1 MADCSN
7 CKHALLPSQQALQ
20 QAPDPES
27 STRRKLL
34 QLTAGVA
41 VGITGLSPAIAFAR
55 PAGGDRLVLEDAEGA
70 PAPLR
75 VQDIPMAGKPVL
87 AFPFTPAT
95 KAIKDDSRLN
105 KIVLMRFAES
115 DLDAET
121 KKRAVKG
128 VVAYSAICTHQACD
142 VKTWVAKDK
151 ALVCFCHS
159 SQFLLL
165 ESAKVN
171 GGPAPRALPGLPL
184 AEEGGQLVITGPFT
198 GKPGGSA

>member
-1 MADCSN
+1 MADCSD
-7 CKHALLPSQQALQ
+7 CKHAQLPAQQAFQ
-20 QAPDPES
+20 RTQDPAS

-34 QLTAGVA
+34 QLSAGVA
-41 VGITGLSPAIAFAR
+41 AGMTGLSPELAFAR
-55 PAGGDRLVLEDAEGA
+55 PASGDRLVIEDAEGT
-70 PAPLR
+70 PTPLR
-75 VQDIPMAGKPVL
+75 VQDIPLAGKPVL
-87 AFPFTPAT
+87 AFPFVPAT
-95 KAIKDDSRLN
+95 KTIKDDSRLN

-159 SQFLLL
+159 SQFLLH
-165 ESAKVN
+165 ENAKVN

>member
-1 MADCSN
+1 MTDCSD
-7 CKHALLPSQQALQ
+7 CKHALLASQR
-20 QAPDPES
+20 DNVPES
-27 STRRKLL
+27 ATRRKLL
-34 QLTAGVA
+34 QLSAGLA
-41 VGITGLSPAIAFAR
+41 AGITALSPDSAFAR
-55 PAGGDRLVLEDAEGA
+55 PASGDRLVLEDAEGT
-70 PAPLR
+70 PTPLR
-75 VQDIPMAGKPVL
+75 VQDIPLAGKPVL
-87 AFPFTPAT
+87 AFPFTPTT
-95 KAIKDDSRLN
+95 KTVKDDSRLN

-121 KKRAVKG
+121 RKRAVKG

-165 ESAKVN
+165 EQAKVN
-171 GGPAPRALPGLPL
+171 GGPAPRALPALPL